1 MKLDSLWS
9 IDPIVY
15 MNNIKSSEV
24 RIEREEPE
32 PDYYKQEE
40 VLKSDRFFLIGRG
53 GFGNFHS

>member
-15 MNNIKSSEV
+15 VNEMESAEMRLESG
-24 RIEREEPE
+24 ERE
-32 PDYYKQEE
+32 PDYYRQDQ